1 MARLPKQ
8 PKPEFNLDSILNNP
22 VQAKELK
29 GYIEESLIHKRAIAN
44 ANNGIADIRTEA
56 KDSLGIPPGLFNYLV
71 KTKFKEAE
79 DALEKDQEKVD
90 SADAA
95 LTKLYGSSKI
105 VKINASSSTPDLN
118 TGDEDIDGDE

>member
-29 GYIEESLIHKRAIAN
+29 GYIEEALIHKRAIESAN
-44 ANNGIADIRTEA
+44 TGISDIRTEA
-56 KDSLGIPPGLFNYLV
+56 KDSLGMPPSLFNYLV
-71 KTKFKEAE
+71 KAKFKEAE

-90 SADAA
+90 SAEAT
-95 LTKLYGSSKI
+95 LIKLYGSAGI
-105 VKINASSSTPDLN
+105 VKINTAGAGAEVN
-118 TGDEDIDGDE
+118 AGDEDIDGDE